1 MRTFSSRM
9 FCHITSHITTTP
21 RTTTKHQYTLH
32 AHTHAHIHTKV
43 IVIYIMPQH
52 EYHIMSHYTTPHYTI
67 HTRMHAYNI
76 IMHHANIH
84 IHARCIMLQYHS
96 NNNHTLCQKGITVKQ
111 WQWTEGGGRHRNARG
126 ENTEAMRGGSP
137 RCQIL
142 ISSSA
147 GSSPCSSRSGKCACH
162 CILVTS
168 VLQMTQKQR
177 S

>member
-1 MRTFSSRM
+1 MHTLTHIYTKRSLYIHHTKT
-9 FCHITSHITTTP
+9 CHTICNATL
-21 RTTTKHQYTLH
+21 RTT
-32 AHTHAHIHTKV
+32 HTYARIH
-43 IVIYIMPQH
+43 H
-52 EYHIMSHYTTPHYTI
+52 HYASCKY
-67 HTRMHAYNI
+67 YN
-76 IMHHANIH
+76 NH